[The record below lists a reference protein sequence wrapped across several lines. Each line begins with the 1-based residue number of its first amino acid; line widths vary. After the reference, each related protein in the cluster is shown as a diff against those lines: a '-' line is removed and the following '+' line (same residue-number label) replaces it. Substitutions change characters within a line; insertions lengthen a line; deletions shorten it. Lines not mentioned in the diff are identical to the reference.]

1 MGRKNSNGRRI
12 RRSISHPKGSGWQAI
27 NFFRTTDKYKDDVD
41 KLFEEDREIMA
52 KNKFYTITA
61 PANVEE
67 IKKGIPEL
75 DELVNASPETDRL
88 PVGFFTDNDDELYYI
103 NNAKAIVEDFMKLM
117 QCLDDKYEY
126 VNARY
131 VEAEHKKTDIEHN
144 IEVEY
149 ENCYQTWI
157 IARAFKYVLME
168 RRDYK
173 NALNLISILKELKGE
188 NKAVLKTVQKV
199 IDKLNNEEKLRSNRI
214 YCPRSSLNLPIN
226 RTFYSLTE
234 DEQKMLMNNLK
245 AGRRK

>member
-1 MGRKNSNGRRI
+1 
-12 RRSISHPKGSGWQAI
+12 
-27 NFFRTTDKYKDDVD
+27 
-41 KLFEEDREIMA
+41 
-52 KNKFYTITA
+52 
-61 PANVEE
+61 
-67 IKKGIPEL
+67 
-75 DELVNASPETDRL
+75 
-88 PVGFFTDNDDELYYI
+88 
-103 NNAKAIVEDFMKLM
+103 MKLI